1 LADEI
6 NQFVQKNGVEE
17 LSEDDLRSCLELALK
32 RLLTYTDRKTGLQ
45 PYAELA
51 EAMDTLAYKSG
62 SSWII
67 DELFAVYFGVPMRE
81 V

>member
-1 LADEI
+1 
-6 NQFVQKNGVEE
+6 
-17 LSEDDLRSCLELALK
+17 
-32 RLLTYTDRKTGLQ
+32 LTYTDRKTGLQ

-51 EAMDTLAYKSG
+51 ETMDTLAHKSG